1 MWSTASCRGTLTE
14 GFSAD
19 QFAVGDTAWRSGR
32 GSEPLAGSGAGEWW
46 MIKKSN
52 LERIPALLVFSSGAL
67 KPPFT
72 NDWCWPG
79 LPVRRRRRQRPP
91 GLPRAE
97 RPVFEALTSAS
108 RPKAGTQTF
117 DLHAQKQTLS
127 ELDQCNL
134 AAPHDFSRESALL
147 FEERLL
153 CSKRPCASRGQPTRS
168 IVWRSASPG
177 RFNDLLRCRRQLCP
191 HRTTAQPASDSTARA
206 MDIHPAVAA
215 SGMHNTWTATLTASP
230 AT

>member
-52 LERIPALLVFSSGAL
+52 LERIPALLVFSSGSL

-79 LPVRRRRRQRPP
+79 PGFPWGRRKLTLPGQAIEPKVSSLARP
-91 GLPRAE
+91 RI
-97 RPVFEALTSAS
+97 
-108 RPKAGTQTF
+108 
-117 DLHAQKQTLS
+117 H
-127 ELDQCNL
+127 
-134 AAPHDFSRESALL
+134 
-147 FEERLL
+147 
-153 CSKRPCASRGQPTRS
+153 
-168 IVWRSASPG
+168 SPG
-177 RFNDLLRCRRQLCP
+177 HKEPFANDRSCNFQFRWIAKLRLGRSQQVVMFQ
-191 HRTTAQPASDSTARA
+191 A
-206 MDIHPAVAA
+206 
-215 SGMHNTWTATLTASP
+215 
-230 AT
+230 

>member
-52 LERIPALLVFSSGAL
+52 LERIPALLAFSSGAL

-79 LPVRRRRRQRPP
+79 GAGRAGARELPVESQRQKRSMSGGCEHAP
-91 GLPRAE
+91 GL
-97 RPVFEALTSAS
+97 LSAI
-108 RPKAGTQTF
+108 R
-117 DLHAQKQTLS
+117 
-127 ELDQCNL
+127 
-134 AAPHDFSRESALL
+134 
-147 FEERLL
+147 
-153 CSKRPCASRGQPTRS
+153 
-168 IVWRSASPG
+168 
-177 RFNDLLRCRRQLCP
+177 
-191 HRTTAQPASDSTARA
+191 
-206 MDIHPAVAA
+206 
-215 SGMHNTWTATLTASP
+215 
-230 AT
+230 